1 MMRFAMVIDAV
12 VHEDDIR
19 SALGLEPAP
28 GGDAQYL
35 LVISEPYGPP
45 LDAA

>member
-28 GGDAQYL
+28 GGDAQAL
-35 LVISEPYGPP
+35 AITGNGVALSARV
-45 LDAA
+45 